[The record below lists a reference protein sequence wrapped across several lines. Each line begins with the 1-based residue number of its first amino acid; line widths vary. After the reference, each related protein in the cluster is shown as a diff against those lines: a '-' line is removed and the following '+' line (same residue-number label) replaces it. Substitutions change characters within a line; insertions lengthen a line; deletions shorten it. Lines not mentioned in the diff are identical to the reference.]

1 MSVRRA
7 TGTERRWVDAA
18 RGAFALVGVLLLAGG
33 VPALLIAWVGWPL
46 PAEMPTVDE
55 VSTALSTADISDAFL
70 IKTLALV
77 VWLVWIELMTSL
89 IVEAVAHARGREAGR
104 VPFGGGMQR
113 AAARLIATVALLGA
127 LTTAKGAPEAA
138 KLALEPLASGLP
150 TPTFVMAD
158 DSDQAS
164 LDESSGAFGGLGDSA
179 GQEAEEAEAPQDLP
193 VYEVKPRD
201 TLWGISENH
210 LQDPFRWPEIF
221 ELNKGQAQPD
231 GKVLNDPDKIYPG
244 WQLKLPADAV
254 GVEPLA
260 PQQDTSR
267 DGGPDA
273 GTGGGQAEPT
283 SESGSDGGSGGGTGG
298 GGGGAGGSGGGS
310 GGYDQDSRG
319 GSGGYP
325 DGGGMTLLPEPEAA
339 TPEYAAPPGMVLLPD
354 EIDPGSADDP
364 ESQRPGVPVPG
375 LGQGGAEWAA
385 PAAQPRRR
393 PQAYQWTDD
402 DDEG

>member
-7 TGTERRWVDAA
+7 TRTKRRWVDAA
-18 RGAFALVGVLLLAGG
+18 RGLMGLAGTLLLAGG
-33 VPALLIAWVGWPL
+33 VPVLLIAWVGWPL
-46 PAEMPTVDE
+46 PSEMPTVDE
-55 VSTALSTADISDAFL
+55 VSTAMSTADISDAFL
-70 IKTLALV
+70 IKALAVV
-77 VWLVWIELMTSL
+77 VWLVWIELMASL

-150 TPTFVMAD
+150 TPAFVMSD
-158 DSDQAS
+158 DGDQAT
-164 LDESSGAFGGLGDSA
+164 LDESGRGFGGRGS
-179 GQEAEEAEAPQDLP
+179 GTGSEAEAAEAPQELP

-221 ELNKGQAQPD
+221 ELNKGQSQPD
-231 GKVLNDPDKIYPG
+231 GRVLSDPDMIHPG
-244 WQLKLPADAV
+244 WRLKLPADAV
-254 GVEPLA
+254 GIETVA
-260 PQQDTSR
+260 PQPDTSR
-267 DGGPDA
+267 DSGPDA
-273 GTGGGQAEPT
+273 DAGAGQAEPDA
-283 SESGSDGGSGGGTGG
+283 ERGSSSGGGHGGSGG
-298 GGGGAGGSGGGS
+298 GGGGAGGSSSGGYETGS
-310 GGYDQDSRG
+310 GGYENR
-319 GSGGYP
+319 
-325 DGGGMTLLPEPEAA
+325 GGMTRLPDAGAA

-354 EIDPGSADDP
+354 DIDTGNPDGP
-364 ESQRPGVPVPG
+364 ESQRPGVPIPG

-393 PQAYQWTDD
+393 PYAHQWTDD

>member
-7 TGTERRWVDAA
+7 TRTKRRWVDAA
-18 RGAFALVGVLLLAGG
+18 RGAFALIGVLLLAGG
-33 VPALLIAWVGWPL
+33 VPALLIVWVGWPL

-70 IKTLALV
+70 IKALALV
-77 VWLVWIELMTSL
+77 VWLVWIELMASL

-113 AAARLIATVALLGA
+113 SAARLIAMVALLGA
-127 LTTAKGAPEAA
+127 LTTARGAPEAA

-150 TPTFVMAD
+150 TPAFVMGDA
-158 DSDQAS
+158 SDQAS
-164 LDESSGAFGGLGDSA
+164 FDQSSGAFGGLGGSA
-179 GQEAEEAEAPQDLP
+179 GQEAEEVEAPQELP

-231 GKVLNDPDKIYPG
+231 GRVLSDPDMIHPG
-244 WQLKLPADAV
+244 WRLKLPADAV
-254 GVEPLA
+254 GIETVA
-260 PQQDTSR
+260 PQPDTSR
-267 DGGPDA
+267 DSGPDA
-273 GTGGGQAEPT
+273 GSGGGHAEPD
-283 SESGSDGGSGGGTGG
+283 SEPGFGGSGGGG
-298 GGGGAGGSGGGS
+298 GGGGAGGSGSGGGGFDQDARDGS
-310 GGYDQDSRG
+310 GGYGDR
-319 GSGGYP
+319 
-325 DGGGMTLLPEPEAA
+325 GGMTLLPDPDAA

-354 EIDPGSADDP
+354 EIDASNTNDP
-364 ESQRPGVPVPG
+364 ESQPSGVGLPG

-393 PQAYQWTDD
+393 PQAQWSDD
-402 DDEG
+402 DDEL